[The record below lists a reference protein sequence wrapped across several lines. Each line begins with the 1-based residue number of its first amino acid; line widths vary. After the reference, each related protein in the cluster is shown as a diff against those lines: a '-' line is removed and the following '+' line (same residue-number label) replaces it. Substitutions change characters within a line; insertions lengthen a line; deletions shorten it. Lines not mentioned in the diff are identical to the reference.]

1 MGGDVTKAVADE
13 FVRLERAGG
22 ATVQGIAKATGL
34 RADEVRATVARL
46 GLNQGDDGAIY
57 WQADKVGIIERLT
70 GVKLD

>member
-1 MGGDVTKAVADE
+1 
-13 FVRLERAGG
+13 
-22 ATVQGIAKATGL
+22 VQGIAKATGL